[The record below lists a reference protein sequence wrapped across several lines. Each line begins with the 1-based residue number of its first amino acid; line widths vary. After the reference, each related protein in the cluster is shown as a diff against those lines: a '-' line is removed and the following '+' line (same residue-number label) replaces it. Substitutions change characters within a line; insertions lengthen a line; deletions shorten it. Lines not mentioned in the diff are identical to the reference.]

1 MAAAVVMW
9 NKDFGRRAPR
19 KHFNTGAANLSKLDL
34 LTGPLHYE
42 AQALYKRIGFTVRD
56 PYYDPGPEW
65 RDQLIFME
73 REWSDINA

>member
-1 MAAAVVMW
+1 
-9 NKDFGRRAPR
+9 
-19 KHFNTGAANLSKLDL
+19 LDL